1 MPGSLGKLPERSL
14 ILDKSEAKALKP
26 LAAVD
31 GQPAFEEAWQAEVLA
46 IADTLVQN
54 GMFSAGEWSDALGA
68 ALESAAADGAVD
80 NQETY
85 YRCALQALE
94 TLVASNSEIDQQAMA
109 GKREDWEQAYLSTP
123 HGQPVN
129 LKTE

>member
-1 MPGSLGKLPERSL
+1 LA
-14 ILDKSEAKALKP
+14 KSEEITLKP

-31 GQPAFEEAWQAEVLA
+31 GQPAFDEAWQAEVLA

-54 GMFSAGEWSDALGA
+54 GMFSAGAWSNALGA
-68 ALESAAADGAVD
+68 ALEKAASDDAVD

-85 YRCALQALE
+85 YRCALSALE
-94 TLVASNSEIDQQAMA
+94 TLIAEHSDIDQRAMQ

-129 LKTE
+129 LKSD

>member
-1 MPGSLGKLPERSL
+1 MVGIDDAS
-14 ILDKSEAKALKP
+14 LKP

-31 GQPAFEEAWQAEVLA
+31 GEPAFDEPWQAEVLA
-46 IADTLVQN
+46 IADTLVQS
-54 GMFSAGEWSDALGA
+54 GLFSAGAWSDALGA
-68 ALESAAADGAVD
+68 ALAKASADGAAD

-85 YRCALQALE
+85 YQCALSALE
-94 TLVASNSEIDQQAMA
+94 TLVAEHSEIDRQAMV
-109 GKREDWEQAYLSTP
+109 GKRNDWEQAYLSTP

>member
-1 MPGSLGKLPERSL
+1 MPGSLGKLPERGL
-14 ILDKSEAKALKP
+14 ILDESEAKALKP

-54 GMFSAGEWSDALGA
+54 GMFSASAWSDTLGA
-68 ALESAAADGAVD
+68 ALEEAAIAGAVD

-94 TLVASNSEIDQQAMA
+94 TLVASNSEIDRQSMA
-109 GKREDWEQAYLSTP
+109 GKRRDWEQAYLSTP
-123 HGQPVN
+123 HGKPVN

>member
-1 MPGSLGKLPERSL
+1 MGKLPERGL
-14 ILDKSEAKALKP
+14 ILDESEAKALKP

-54 GMFSAGEWSDALGA
+54 GMFSAGAWSDALGA
-68 ALESAAADGAVD
+68 ALEKAAADGAVD

-94 TLVASNSEIDQQAMA
+94 TLVANNSDIDRQAMA
-109 GKREDWEQAYLSTP
+109 GKRKDWEQAYLSTP
-123 HGQPVN
+123 HGQPVK
-129 LKTE
+129 LQSD